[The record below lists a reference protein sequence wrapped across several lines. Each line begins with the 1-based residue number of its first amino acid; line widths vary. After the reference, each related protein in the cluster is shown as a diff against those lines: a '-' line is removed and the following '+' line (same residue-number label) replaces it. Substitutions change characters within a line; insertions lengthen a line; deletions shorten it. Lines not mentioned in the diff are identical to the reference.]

1 MTRLLLLCLL
11 AFALEPLRAQDKF
24 VAPTQWTVIG
34 TEEQSNSDD
43 PAHSLYISNNST
55 VPIVVFG
62 IALTQC
68 ENVKQSCGPRR
79 TKIRIDAGRRENVG
93 RVQARD
99 AERAFSY
106 RWSFS
111 YHGDSSDAKAL
122 ALLREHGIE
131 LDPAA
136 AARRAAAE
144 TAAANASAAAA
155 PPADAPAVAPVAM
168 QASPQPEIAPDSDA
182 RRVVFRSGSAQ
193 PRPAS
198 TTLRF
203 KLGWGSILG
212 STMVPDKPIQV
223 TGSCV
228 DPVQTGKLEKD
239 PTIEKSPWRPA
250 RMDAPF
256 AEVKLPQ
263 PMRDSLFRR
272 GGVVDMPEVLVRF
285 AADTSGA
292 VIPQSVSVLESP
304 DGPLSVNACKALFSA
319 DVEPAKNRQGR
330 PVATWI
336 QTTLRAK
343 P

>member
-1 MTRLLLLCLL
+1 MQRTFLFCLIVL
-11 AFALEPLRAQDKF
+11 ALEPIRAQDVF
-24 VAPTQWTVIG
+24 VAPTERTVIA
-34 TEEQSNSDD
+34 TTEQSNSDD

-62 IALTQC
+62 ITLTQC

-79 TKIRIDAGRRENVG
+79 TNIKIGAGRRVNVG

-99 AERAFSY
+99 TERGFGY
-106 RWSFS
+106 RWNFS
-111 YHGDSSDAKAL
+111 YHADSSDAKAL

-144 TAAANASAAAA
+144 LAAADARAADARAANA
-155 PPADAPAVAPVAM
+155 PAAPVAM
-168 QASPQPEIAPDSDA
+168 ETASTQPELAPDSDA
-182 RRVVFRSGSAQ
+182 RRVTFRSSSTP
-193 PRPAS
+193 PRPPS
-198 TTLRF
+198 RTLRF

-228 DPVQTGKLEKD
+228 DPAQTGKLEKD
-239 PTIEKSPWRPA
+239 PAIEKMPWRPA
-250 RMDAPF
+250 RVYPSF
-256 AEVKLPQ
+256 AEARLPTA
-263 PMRDSLFRR
+263 MRDSMFRL
-272 GGVVDMPEVLVRF
+272 GGVVSMPEVLVRF

-292 VIPQSVSVLESP
+292 VIPESVSVLESP
-304 DGPLSVNACKALFSA
+304 DGQLSVNACKALFSA

-336 QTTLRAK
+336 QTTLRAM

>member
-1 MTRLLLLCLL
+1 MQRIILSCLIVL
-11 AFALEPLRAQDKF
+11 ALEPIRAQDLF
-24 VAPTQWTVIG
+24 VAPNQRTVIA
-34 TEEQSNSDD
+34 TTEQSNSDD

-55 VPIVVFG
+55 VPIVIFG
-62 IALTQC
+62 ITLTQC
-68 ENVKQSCGPRR
+68 DNVKQSCGPRR
-79 TKIRIDAGRRENVG
+79 TNIKIGAGRRVNVG

-99 AERAFSY
+99 SDRGFSY
-106 RWSFS
+106 RWNFS
-111 YHGDSSDAKAL
+111 YHADSSDAKAL

-144 TAAANASAAAA
+144 LAA
-155 PPADAPAVAPVAM
+155 ADAPAADAPAAAPVAM
-168 QASPQPEIAPDSDA
+168 EAPSTQPEIAPDSGA
-182 RRVVFRSGSAQ
+182 RRITFRSSSAP

-198 TTLRF
+198 RTLRF

-228 DPVQTGKLEKD
+228 DPAQTAKLEKD
-239 PTIEKSPWRPA
+239 PALEKTPWRPA
-250 RMDAPF
+250 RVYPSF
-256 AEVKLPQ
+256 AEAKLPVA
-263 PMRDSLFRR
+263 MRDSLFRL
-272 GGVVDMPEVLVRF
+272 GGVVSMPEILVRF

-292 VIPQSVSVLESP
+292 VIPESVSVLESP
-304 DGPLSVNACKALFSA
+304 DGQLSVNACKALFSA

-330 PVATWI
+330 PVPTWI
-336 QTTLRAK
+336 QTTVRAT